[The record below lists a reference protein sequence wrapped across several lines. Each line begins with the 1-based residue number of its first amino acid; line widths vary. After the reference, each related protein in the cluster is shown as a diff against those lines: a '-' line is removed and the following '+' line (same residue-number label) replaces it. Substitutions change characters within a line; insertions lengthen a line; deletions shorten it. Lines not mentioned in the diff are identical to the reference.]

1 MNELIN
7 KMKKTIDKMT
17 HKKAWDKFYK
27 KNERNIEV
35 PNLSAYEFL
44 RESNKDNMDAIA
56 INYFNKTMTFKY
68 FFGEVNLCA
77 KALRS
82 QGIRPGDVVTV
93 LMANTPEAVIAFYAI
108 NKIGAIANMVHPLS
122 AEEEIKHSL
131 NATKS
136 VMLIA
141 INVSCKKVVN
151 IIEETDVYKTVVV
164 SPGDSM
170 PPLLKFGYYITQ
182 GRKIEVPK
190 KSEDFMFWNDFMA
203 KGKNYTQK
211 VLVKTTKDQACVI
224 LHSGGTTGT
233 PKNIVLT
240 NGNLNAL
247 SVQGRIIFPTIE
259 SGDSMLTVL
268 PLFHCFGLCVCVHA
282 VMCLNGGC
290 ILVPQFDAKRF
301 DKLFSKYKPTLVAGV
316 PTLYE
321 ALLTNKYME
330 NMDLSYL
337 KYAICGGDSL
347 TEAKNNEINKFFDQH
362 GVQRHV
368 IQGYG
373 MTETCGPTVAGIMD
387 TNKPGAIGIPL
398 PGNDMKIVSIDT
410 KEEVPVGEVGE
421 ICIAGPVVMPGYLDN
436 EKETNEML
444 EKDEKGKV
452 WVHTGDLG
460 YVDENGVLYYVQ
472 RLKRM
477 LIVSGYNVYPSHVE
491 NILMQHPAV
500 LNCGVIGIPHP
511 YKVQVPKAFI
521 VLNDGYKVDNALKK
535 EIKEYCEKNLAFYM
549 IPKEFVFRESLP
561 KTMIGKVNYRELEKE
576 EAENSKK

>member
-1 MNELIN
+1 MNIL
-7 KMKKTIDKMT
+7 MDKVKEVFSKDS
-17 HKKAWDKFYK
+17 HKRPWEKYYK
-27 KNERNIEV
+27 RNERSIKV
-35 PNLSAYEFL
+35 PNMSVYEYL
-44 RESNKDNMDAIA
+44 RECNKDNMDAIA
-56 INYFNKTMTFKY
+56 INYFNKTMTFRY

-131 NATKS
+131 VSTKS

-141 INVSCKKVVN
+141 INVSCKKVMN

-170 PPLLKFGYYITQ
+170 PTLLKFGYYITQ

-190 KSEDFMFWNDFMA
+190 KSEDFMFWNDFMM
-203 KGKNYTQK
+203 KGRHYTQK
-211 VLVKTTKDQACVI
+211 VLVKTTNDQPAAI

-240 NGNLNAL
+240 NGNFNAL
-247 SVQGRIIFPTIE
+247 SCQARIIFPLVK
-259 SGDSMLTVL
+259 SGDSMLTIL

-282 VMCLNGGC
+282 VMCLNGGV
-290 ILVPQFDAKRF
+290 ILIPQFDAKKF
-301 DKLFSKYKPTLVAGV
+301 DSLLSKYKPTLIAGV
-316 PTLYE
+316 PTLFE
-321 ALLTNKYME
+321 AMMNNKKVQDM
-330 NMDLSYL
+330 NLSYI
-337 KYAICGGDSL
+337 KYLIVGGDSL
-347 TEAKNNEINKFFDQH
+347 TEVKNNEMNKFIRSH
-362 GVQRHV
+362 GIQNDVV
-368 IQGYG
+368 QGYG
-373 MTETCGPTVAGIMD
+373 MTETTGPTVAGVMGTGI
-387 TNKPGAIGIPL
+387 PGAIGIPL
-398 PGNDMKIVSIDT
+398 PGNDMKIVSVDT
-410 KEEVPVGEVGE
+410 KEEVPFGEVGE
-421 ICIAGPVVMPGYLDN
+421 ICISGPVVMPGYLDN

-444 EKDEKGKV
+444 EKDEKGKI

-460 YVDENGVLYYVQ
+460 YVNEDGILYYVQ

-491 NILMQHPAV
+491 NVLMEHPAV

-521 VLNDGYKVDNALKK
+521 VLNSGYKADNALKK

-576 EAENSKK
+576 EKENNK